1 MTPVEKKLGVYVC
14 SGCGIGGSVDTEK
27 LAQLARGTAQG
38 ALVRTSPAFCLEDVR
53 LIREDVEREGVTTA
67 VIAACSPRV
76 NTDVFAF
83 PGATVD
89 RVNLREQVAWSHP
102 PGHEE
107 TQALAEDALRMG
119 VVHAQK
125 LKLPTPFTEAQER
138 SVLVVGGGVAGLN
151 AALGAADAGARVLLV
166 EKEQRLGGFAL
177 RLGKQ
182 YPKHPP
188 YHDLEEVEVG
198 ALVRRAESHP
208 AIETLTGAA
217 VEAIAGQPGKF
228 EVTVKRNGEPRLA
241 AAGAIVW
248 ATGWR
253 PFAPAALERYGH
265 GRCQNVVT
273 SVALEDM
280 ARERTIARPSD
291 GRAPRSVAILQCD
304 GAEDADNVKYSGSV
318 TYLVS
323 LKQAAYIRAQ
333 HPDASVYVIYRD
345 MQTPGQHEYFYKAV
359 QEDAGVM
366 LTRARVAGVS
376 DGAGGGVVVDLEDSP
391 LGGPVRLEVD
401 LLVLSVG
408 MAPVSSE
415 EEGLNLQYLQGKGL
429 PPSRHGFADSNFI
442 CFPYETR
449 RTGIYSA
456 GAVRK
461 PMDLQAAAT
470 DGAAA
475 ALKAIQAAEKA
486 ALGAAVHPRVGD
498 LSFPSFFLQKCTVC
512 GRCSQECPF
521 GAIELVPEKN
531 PPFVV
536 TNRCRRCGT
545 CMGACPVQIISF
557 DDYSVDMV
565 ASMIKAVEVPEGDD
579 DKPRILVLA
588 CENDAY
594 PALDMAGINRLPLP
608 ASLRIIPVRCLGSV
622 NAIMAADAFSKGFD
636 GVVLLGCKP
645 GEDYQCHS
653 IKGSELLTTRMD
665 NVRETLGR
673 LMLEPERAQVMETAI
688 SDFDALPGKLAQF
701 VESMKAIGPNPM
713 KGF

>member
-1 MTPVEKKLGVYVC
+1 MVKKLGVYVC
-14 SGCGIGGSVDTEK
+14 SGCGIGQCMDTEK
-27 LAQLARGTAQG
+27 IAQLARDGAQG
-38 ALVRTSPAFCLEDVR
+38 AVVKTSPAFCLEDVR
-53 LIREDVEREGVTTA
+53 LIKEDVEKEGVNAT

-76 NTDVFAF
+76 NTDVFSF
-83 PGATVD
+83 PGATVE
-89 RVNLREQVAWSHP
+89 RVNLREQVAWTHP

-107 TQALAEDALRMG
+107 TQSLAEDALKMG
-119 VVHAQK
+119 LVRAQK
-125 LKLPTPFTEAQER
+125 LKLPTPYTEAQER

-151 AALGAADAGARVLLV
+151 AALGAAGAGARVLLV

-188 YHDLEEVEVG
+188 YHDLEEVGVD
-198 ALVRRAESHP
+198 ALVRQAEAHP
-208 AIETLTGAA
+208 GIEILTGAE
-217 VEAIAGQPGKF
+217 VEGIAGQPGKF
-228 EVTVKRNGEPRLA
+228 EVSVKRNGESRVA
-241 AAGAIVW
+241 AAGAVVW

-253 PFAPAALERYGH
+253 PFAAAAALEPYGY

-280 ARERTIARPSD
+280 ARAGTIARPSD
-291 GRAPRSVAILQCD
+291 GKAPRSVAILLCD
-304 GAEDADNVKYSGSV
+304 SAEDADNVKYSGHV
-318 TYLVS
+318 TSLVA

-333 HPDASVYVIYRD
+333 SPETAVYVVYRD
-345 MQTPGQHEYFYKAV
+345 MQAPGQYEYFYKAA
-359 QEDAGVM
+359 QEDAGLM

-376 DGAGGGVVVDLEDSP
+376 DAAGGGVAVDLEDSP

-408 MAPVSSE
+408 MVPVSSE
-415 EEGLNLQYLQGKGL
+415 SEGLNLQYLQGKGL
-429 PPSRHGFADSNFI
+429 PVSKHGFADSNFL

-456 GAVRK
+456 GCVRK

-475 ALKAIQAAEKA
+475 ALKAIQATEKA
-486 ALGAAVHPRVGD
+486 STGAAVHPRVGD
-498 LSFPSFFLQKCTVC
+498 LSFPSFFLQKCTMC

-531 PPFVV
+531 TPFVV

-565 ASMIKAVEVPEGDD
+565 ASMIKAVDVPEGDD

-645 GEDYQCHS
+645 GEDYQCHF

-665 NVRETLGR
+665 NVRETLSR

-688 SDFDALPGKLAQF
+688 SDFDSLPGKLTQF
-701 VESMKAIGPNPM
+701 VETTKAIGPNPM